1 MGGPL
6 DLALR
11 TITLI
16 FPTEELND
24 IIKIIK
30 SLKDSGLL
38 IKDFTETVKNEIKR
52 QKKGNSS
59 YVSTYIMQEF
69 IRKYVS
75 RKRCI
80 KSRQRTNTAGKGTT
94 RAVEWTIRTSKGTVR
109 TSEGTIRAAQN
120 F

>member
-1 MGGPL
+1 MDLGGPL

-52 QKKGNSS
+52 QKKGISS

-69 IRKYVS
+69 IRKHVS

-80 KSRQRTNTAGKGTT
+80 KSRQRTNLAGKGTT
-94 RAVEWTIRTSKGTVR
+94 RAVE
-109 TSEGTIRAAQN
+109 
-120 F
+120 

>member
-52 QKKGNSS
+52 QKKGFL
-59 YVSTYIMQEF
+59 VMLALTL
-69 IRKYVS
+69 
-75 RKRCI
+75 C
-80 KSRQRTNTAGKGTT
+80 KSLLENMWAGKDVLSPGKEQIQQ
-94 RAVEWTIRTSKGTVR
+94 AKEQLEQL
-109 TSEGTIRAAQN
+109 SEQ
-120 F
+120 